1 MNTKGQHISSRR
13 RPEAEAK
20 FGWTRISIGQPAGT
34 TDLTAHLGGTDM
46 QSDKATDDKPA
57 KAEPPRCPYCDTTE
71 APIFVRA
78 HLECPK
84 CHTVIESCCDGG
96 RCG

>member
-1 MNTKGQHISSRR
+1 MLSGFQSLLLGSSYYTKWGL
-13 RPEAEAK
+13 EVVVA
-20 FGWTRISIGQPAGT
+20 
-34 TDLTAHLGGTDM
+34 TDLSAHLADTDM

-57 KAEPPRCPYCDTTE
+57 KAEPPRCPYCGTTE

>member
-1 MNTKGQHISSRR
+1 M
-13 RPEAEAK
+13 EAVAAAATAAVAVAAAAVEEEEA
-20 FGWTRISIGQPAGT
+20 AVVA
-34 TDLTAHLGGTDM
+34 TDLTAHLGGTGM

-57 KAEPPRCPYCDTTE
+57 KAEPPRCPYCGTTE

-84 CHTVIESCCDGG
+84 CHTVTESCCDGG

>member
-1 MNTKGQHISSRR
+1 MAVVAAVAVAAVVVAN
-13 RPEAEAK
+13 
-20 FGWTRISIGQPAGT
+20 
-34 TDLTAHLGGTDM
+34 DLMAHLGGTDM
-46 QSDKATDDKPA
+46 QSDKATDEKPA
-57 KAEPPRCPYCDTTE
+57 KAEPPRCPYCGTTE

-84 CHTVIESCCDGG
+84 CHTVTESCCDGG

>member
-1 MNTKGQHISSRR
+1 MAAAVSVAAE
-13 RPEAEAK
+13 EAEEAV
-20 FGWTRISIGQPAGT
+20 AVAVVN
-34 TDLTAHLGGTDM
+34 DLPAHLGDTDM
-46 QSDKATDDKPA
+46 QSDKTNDDKPA
-57 KAEPPRCPYCDTTE
+57 KAEPPRCPYCGTNE

-84 CHTVIESCCDGG
+84 CHTVTESCCDGG